1 MLNLSD
7 KDLDRLSQEAAQQHE
22 PGDIIGPRFWE
33 RLETR
38 LDRDLGKVT
47 PNPARGIRRLPY
59 YYAPALLVILGVSY
73 YVVRLNSK
81 SHRGVSSAS
90 PPLSVTQPASA
101 DPLKPVRSSSNP
113 VPSDKT
119 NSTPTAPSN
128 TVQYPGTAESSTAAA
143 SPKASAAT
151 ARPGLSKPSSA
162 RPGLSKPSSAGPDVS
177 KPSSAGPDVSTPSAP
192 TGALTI
198 PAGALPHPNHRH
210 NKPTGSNPN
219 KSSDLSVTDGT
230 AGEPTTTNTAGT
242 ATGLP
247 GTSGNTSA
255 TGTSRTGGNTPARS
269 PRELTYS
276 AVRGPGRL
284 AHAGSISDSALRAFN
299 LSSIRQ
305 PIRDRVLHINRSLA
319 FGPIGGPDNASVNSL
334 SGQRPG
340 STIGVT
346 VDYQFVNHLY
356 IGTGLL
362 FTRKIFTAFPQDY
375 HVPDSYYQNNGMGMG
390 GGVNVIKG
398 AFTMLEVPLN
408 LRWDFNT
415 SDNSLFFIGVG
426 TSSYLFTSQNCSYY
440 YNFYNPRTLSSK
452 EITYSNQPSDFF
464 ASINFSAGAE
474 FGLSNSLS
482 VLFGGYVK
490 TPTRGIGFGQ
500 VDLTSVGLTFGLR
513 YAPVISR
520 KR

>member
-22 PGDIIGPRFWE
+22 PGDIIGPRSWE
-33 RLETR
+33 KLETR

-47 PNPARGIRRLPY
+47 PNPARAIRRLPY

-73 YVVRLNSK
+73 YIVRLNSK
-81 SHRGVSSAS
+81 THRGLSSAS
-90 PPLSVTQPASA
+90 PPLTVTQPASA

-128 TVQYPGTAESSTAAA
+128 TVQYPGAAAA
-143 SPKASAAT
+143 SPAGASTADASTAGASPAGASPKAPAAT
-151 ARPGLSKPSSA
+151 AHPDLSKPSTA
-162 RPGLSKPSSAGPDVS
+162 RPDASKPSTANPGVSYHRNNKSTGP
-177 KPSSAGPDVSTPSAP
+177 KPSKSFAP
-192 TGALTI
+192 
-198 PAGALPHPNHRH
+198 
-210 NKPTGSNPN
+210 
-219 KSSDLSVTDGT
+219 SVTDNAA
-230 AGEPTTTNTAGT
+230 AGEPTTTNTTGSAIGT
-242 ATGLP
+242 P
-247 GTSGNTSA
+247 GARGITA
-255 TGTSRTGGNTPARS
+255 ART
-269 PRELTYS
+269 PRDLTYS
-276 AVRGPGRL
+276 AVRGPARL
-284 AHAGSISDSALRAFN
+284 AHAGHISDSALRAFN

-319 FGPIGGPDNASVNSL
+319 FGITGGPDNTSVNSL

-346 VDYQFVNHLY
+346 VDYQFLNHLY

-375 HVPDSYYQNNGMGMG
+375 HVPDSYYQRNGMGMG

-415 SDNSLFFIGVG
+415 SDNSLFFVGVG

-440 YNFYNPRTLSSK
+440 YNFYNPRSLTSK
-452 EITYSNQPSDFF
+452 EITYSNQPSDLF
-464 ASINFSAGAE
+464 ASLNFSAGAE

-482 VLFGGYVK
+482 LLFGGYVK

>member
-22 PGDIIGPRFWE
+22 PGDIIGPRFWDK
-33 RLETR
+33 LETR

-73 YVVRLNSK
+73 YLVRPGGK
-81 SHRGVSSAS
+81 SHKGMSSGS

-113 VPSDKT
+113 VPSDKL

-128 TVQYPGTAESSTAAA
+128 TIQYPGTADASTNAPAA
-143 SPKASAAT
+143 STRSD
-151 ARPGLSKPSSA
+151 GSKPSAA
-162 RPGLSKPSSAGPDVS
+162 RAF
-177 KPSSAGPDVSTPSAP
+177 AP
-192 TGALTI
+192 AR
-198 PAGALPHPNHRH
+198 AGASTASSRPHKNPSLTSGNSSLTSTNFTNSNHSPRRRHSH
-210 NKPTGSNPN
+210 NKPTGSEPN
-219 KSSDLSVTDGT
+219 KSTDLLTANTTGNPGT
-230 AGEPTTTNTAGT
+230 AAPTTNA
-242 ATGLP
+242 P
-247 GTSGNTSA
+247 
-255 TGTSRTGGNTPARS
+255 S
-269 PRELTYS
+269 PRDLTYS

-284 AHAGSISDSALRAFN
+284 AHVGRISDSALRAFN
-299 LSSIRQ
+299 LSTIRQ

-319 FGPIGGPDNASVNSL
+319 FGIVGGPDYASVSSV

-346 VDYQFVNHLY
+346 VDYQFLNHLY

-362 FTRKIFTAFPQDY
+362 FSRKIFTAFPEDY
-375 HVPDSYYQNNGMGMG
+375 HVPHGYYDSTGMAMG
-390 GGVNVIKG
+390 GGVNVVKG
-398 AFTMLEVPLN
+398 TFNMLEVPLS

-426 TSSYLFTSQNCSYY
+426 TSSYFFTRQNCGYY
-440 YNFYNPRTLSSK
+440 YNFYNPRTPSYK
-452 EITYSNQPSDFF
+452 NITYSNQPSSLF
-464 ASINFSAGAE
+464 ASIDFSAGAE
-474 FGLSNSLS
+474 FGISNSLS

>member
-1 MLNLSD
+1 MFNLSD

-22 PGDIIGPRFWE
+22 PGDIIGPRGWE
-33 RLETR
+33 KLETR
-38 LDRDLGKVT
+38 LDRDLGKVN

-59 YYAPALLVILGVSY
+59 YYAPALLVLLGISY
-73 YVVRLNSK
+73 YLVRLNSK
-81 SHRGVSSAS
+81 SHRGLSSGS

-113 VPSDKT
+113 VPSDKS

-128 TVQYPGTAESSTAAA
+128 TIQYPGTANTSADA
-143 SPKASAAT
+143 S
-151 ARPGLSKPSSA
+151 
-162 RPGLSKPSSAGPDVS
+162 
-177 KPSSAGPDVSTPSAP
+177 PSAP
-192 TGALTI
+192 AAPARSDASRLSAAHSDASRLSAAHSDASQLSAAHPGASNGNTSPTSPDLTNSSTSFSQRRGHHK
-198 PAGALPHPNHRH
+198 PTNSKSHKSTDLSYTAGA
-210 NKPTGSNPN
+210 
-219 KSSDLSVTDGT
+219 
-230 AGEPTTTNTAGT
+230 AGEPGSSSSDDRPANGA
-242 ATGLP
+242 A
-247 GTSGNTSA
+247 SMTSA
-255 TGTSRTGGNTPARS
+255 PS
-269 PRELTYS
+269 PHDLTYS

-284 AHAGSISDSALRAFN
+284 AHTGRISDSALRAFN

-319 FGPIGGPDNASVNSL
+319 FGIVGGPDYASVSSL

-362 FTRKIFTAFPQDY
+362 FTRKIFAAFPEDY
-375 HVPDSYYQNNGMGMG
+375 RVPDSYYRQNGMAM
-390 GGVNVIKG
+390 GVNIIKG
-398 AFTMLEVPLN
+398 SFTMLEVPLN

-415 SDNSLFFIGVG
+415 SDNSLFFVGVG
-426 TSSYLFTSQNCSYY
+426 ASSYLFTRQNCFYY
-440 YNFYNPRTLSSK
+440 YNFYNPRTEDSK
-452 EITYSNQPSDFF
+452 EITYHNQPGDLF

-474 FGLSNSLS
+474 FGISNSLS

-490 TPTRGIGFGQ
+490 APTRGIGFGQ

>member
-22 PGDIIGPRFWE
+22 PGDIIGPRFWDK
-33 RLETR
+33 LETR

-47 PNPARGIRRLPY
+47 PNPARGIRRMPY

-73 YVVRLNSK
+73 YLVRPGGK
-81 SHRGVSSAS
+81 SHKGMSSGS
-90 PPLSVTQPASA
+90 PPLSVTQPAAA

-113 VPSDKT
+113 VPSDKL

-128 TVQYPGTAESSTAAA
+128 TTQYPGTADASTNAPAA
-143 SPKASAAT
+143 STRSDASKPSAAHAFVP
-151 ARPGLSKPSSA
+151 ARPGA
-162 RPGLSKPSSAGPDVS
+162 
-177 KPSSAGPDVSTPSAP
+177 STPSAP
-192 TGALTI
+192 TDASATLI
-198 PAGALPHPNHRH
+198 SPNHASTASPRPDKNSSLTSTNLTNSNNSSRRRHSH
-210 NKPTGSNPN
+210 NKPTGSEPN
-219 KSSDLSVTDGT
+219 KPTDLLTASTTGNPGT
-230 AGEPTTTNTAGT
+230 AASTNNA
-242 ATGLP
+242 P
-247 GTSGNTSA
+247 
-255 TGTSRTGGNTPARS
+255 S
-269 PRELTYS
+269 PRDLTYS

-284 AHAGSISDSALRAFN
+284 AHVGRISDSALRAFN
-299 LSSIRQ
+299 LSTIRQ
-305 PIRDRVLHINRSLA
+305 PIRDRVLHINRSLT
-319 FGPIGGPDNASVNSL
+319 FGIVGGPDYASVSSL

-362 FTRKIFTAFPQDY
+362 FTRKIFSAFPEDY
-375 HVPDSYYQNNGMGMG
+375 HVPDSYYQLNGMAMG
-390 GGVNVIKG
+390 GGVNIIKG

-415 SDNSLFFIGVG
+415 ADNSLFFIGVG
-426 TSSYLFTSQNCSYY
+426 TSSYLFTQQNCNYY
-440 YNFYNPRTLSSK
+440 YNFYNPRTLESK
-452 EITYSNQPSDFF
+452 EITYSHQPSDLF
-464 ASINFSAGAE
+464 ASLNFSAGAE
-474 FGLSNSLS
+474 FGISNSLS

>member
-1 MLNLSD
+1 MFNLSD

-22 PGDIIGPRFWE
+22 PGDIIGPRGWE
-33 RLETR
+33 KLEAR
-38 LDRDLGKVT
+38 LDRDLGKVN

-73 YVVRLNSK
+73 YFVWLNSK
-81 SHRGVSSAS
+81 SHRGLSSGS

-113 VPSDKT
+113 VPSDKS

-128 TVQYPGTAESSTAAA
+128 TIPYPGTADA
-143 SPKASAAT
+143 S
-151 ARPGLSKPSSA
+151 
-162 RPGLSKPSSAGPDVS
+162 
-177 KPSSAGPDVSTPSAP
+177 PSAP
-192 TGALTI
+192 AAPARSSASQPSAAHPDASQPSAAHPDASQPSAAHPGASNANTSPTSPDLTNSS
-198 PAGALPHPNHRH
+198 ASFSQRRGH
-210 NKPTGSNPN
+210 NKPTNSKLH
-219 KSSDLSVTDGT
+219 KSTDLSYTPGAAVEPGSSASDDRVANST
-230 AGEPTTTNTAGT
+230 A
-242 ATGLP
+242 
-247 GTSGNTSA
+247 SMTSA
-255 TGTSRTGGNTPARS
+255 PS
-269 PRELTYS
+269 PRALTYS

-284 AHAGSISDSALRAFN
+284 THTGHVSDSALRAFN

-319 FGPIGGPDNASVNSL
+319 FGILGGPDYASVSSL

-362 FTRKIFTAFPQDY
+362 FTRKIFAAFPEDY
-375 HVPDSYYQNNGMGMG
+375 RVPDSYYRQNGMAM
-390 GGVNVIKG
+390 GVNIIKG
-398 AFTMLEVPLN
+398 SFTMLEVPLN

-415 SDNSLFFIGVG
+415 SDNSLFFVGVG
-426 TSSYLFTSQNCSYY
+426 ASSYLFTRQNCFYY
-440 YNFYNPRTLSSK
+440 YNFYNPRTEDSK
-452 EITYSNQPSDFF
+452 EITYPNQPGDLF

-474 FGLSNSLS
+474 FGISNSLS

-490 TPTRGIGFGQ
+490 APARGIGFGQ